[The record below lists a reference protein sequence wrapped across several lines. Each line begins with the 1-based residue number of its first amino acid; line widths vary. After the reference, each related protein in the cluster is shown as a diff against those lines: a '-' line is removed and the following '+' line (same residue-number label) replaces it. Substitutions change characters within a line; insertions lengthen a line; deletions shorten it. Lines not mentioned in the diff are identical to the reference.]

1 MPHTLQYRPVL
12 IDALISN
19 ERIASYARVFRP
31 SNDVELIG
39 AYLWNVH
46 VCSALYP
53 LVSSVEIA
61 LRNAIDQALVADMGA
76 FWWSASKLKY
86 RSYKAD
92 APPPRAVQAVHEN
105 FVKATR
111 KTINEM
117 RGRHHVRGRITPRH
131 ADVLAKVE
139 FSTWGYLLDAEFM
152 GRGLIWP
159 KHLSAVFRGP
169 WPVRRA
175 GATLAQA
182 HDLVATVREF
192 RNRLFHHEPAWKRY
206 GVHTE
211 ADALLHLHEKLD
223 VVEKLLGLIHPENL
237 RLLQVYGL
245 LLAARRS
252 CTVEEIRRF
261 QHLAQVHRVESMDVL
276 AGLVARCHAR
286 NETLA
291 ARLGHSPSA
300 PFLISLP

>member
-131 ADVLAKVE
+131 ADVLAKAE

-175 GATLAQA
+175 GATLALSTGSGPLA
-182 HDLVATVREF
+182 VTGASGGVGALALSIFSRPRWRATMCLTMLSPRPV
-192 RNRLFHHEPAWKRY
+192 PP
-206 GVHTE
+206 V
-211 ADALLHLHEKLD
+211 
-223 VVEKLLGLIHPENL
+223 
-237 RLLQVYGL
+237 
-245 LLAARRS
+245 
-252 CTVEEIRRF
+252 IRDR
-261 QHLAQVHRVESMDVL
+261 
-276 AGLVARCHAR
+276 AGSTR
-286 NETLA
+286 
-291 ARLGHSPSA
+291 
-300 PFLISLP
+300 